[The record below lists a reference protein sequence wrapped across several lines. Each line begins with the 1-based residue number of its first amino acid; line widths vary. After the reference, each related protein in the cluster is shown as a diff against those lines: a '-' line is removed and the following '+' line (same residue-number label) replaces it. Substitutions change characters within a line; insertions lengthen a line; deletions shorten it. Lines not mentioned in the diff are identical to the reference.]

1 VIFIEENGE
10 DRTQA
15 PYGLEPD
22 PAGESGEGMSDY
34 ARVLEA
40 VAALIA
46 ADYSVEPLG
55 ATLEFWMVDGEV
67 LSDGDLIAKAARLG
81 RVDLPRSRVAKP

>member
-1 VIFIEENGE
+1 
-10 DRTQA
+10 
-15 PYGLEPD
+15 
-22 PAGESGEGMSDY
+22 MSDR

-46 ADYSVEPLG
+46 ADHSVEPLG

-67 LSDGDLIAKAARLG
+67 LRDGDLIAKAARLG
-81 RVDLPRSRVAKP
+81 SVVLFSSRVAKP